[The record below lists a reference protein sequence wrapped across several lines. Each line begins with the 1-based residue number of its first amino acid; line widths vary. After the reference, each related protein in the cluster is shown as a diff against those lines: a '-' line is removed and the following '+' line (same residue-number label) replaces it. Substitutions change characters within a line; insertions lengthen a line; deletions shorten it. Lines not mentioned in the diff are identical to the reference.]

1 MWCVSDVNDLCSAC
15 DQRIVVRE
23 EEKKTENQIRT
34 RVVRNILYETV
45 KKCGSPTVARL
56 CFDLGTARGI
66 RDFVHGH
73 ASYID
78 LKVLCSGPT
87 SAGSVIFCFFHS
99 QMPHLVRTTR
109 IIIIRG
115 YISIRA
121 CQHKVN

>member
-1 MWCVSDVNDLCSAC
+1 MICALCVRSARSCSGG
-15 DQRIVVRE
+15 R
-23 EEKKTENQIRT
+23 KKNKKNGYEQKPSVIC
-34 RVVRNILYETV
+34 YETV

-66 RDFVHGH
+66 RDFVYGH

-78 LKVLCSGPT
+78 LKVFCSGLA
-87 SAGSVIFCFFHS
+87 SAGSVIFYFFHS